1 MADYLIQEETL
12 TNIAN
17 EIRELSGVEYEM
29 SPVAMKNFLDLVN
42 EETDTQSELIESIKS
57 ALVGK
62 SIPEGEQGVDT
73 SDATAVAED
82 IMLNKTAYIADGKVT
97 GSFTIDNELTEQN
110 DLISQ
115 ITTLV
120 NQKANPSGDGN
131 LETVN
136 IDFTGRFP
144 EPGMEILYVDDTME
158 LKQELVSGITS
169 WRVLK
174 NTIFVILNFS
184 ETTIGNYSQI
194 CGNSKCRVFF
204 AS

>member
-17 EIRELSGVEYEM
+17 EIRELTGVEQEM
-29 SPVAMKNFLDLVN
+29 SPIAMKNFLDVVN
-42 EETDTQSELIESIKS
+42 EEVDTQSELLESIKT

-62 SIPEGEQGVDT
+62 SIPEEEQGVDT

-97 GSFTIDNELTEQN
+97 GTFTIDSELTEQN

-115 ITTLV
+115 IITLV
-120 NQKANPSGDGN
+120 NQKANPSDGGN

-136 IDFTGRFP
+136 VDFTTLP
-144 EPGMEILYVDDTME
+144 DPGMEILYVDDTME
-158 LKQELVSGITS
+158 LKQELVYINTS
-169 WRVLK
+169 YRVLK

-184 ETTIGNYSQI
+184 GTTIGNYSQI
-194 CGNSKCRVFF
+194 CGNVTCRVFF

>member
-17 EIRELSGVEYEM
+17 EIRELSGVEHEM
-29 SPVAMKNFLDLVN
+29 SPLTMKNYLDIAN
-42 EETDTQSELIESIKS
+42 EDANAQSELIESIKS

-120 NQKANPSGDGN
+120 NQKANPSGGGN

-136 IDFTGRFP
+136 FNFTSIP
-144 EPGMEILYVDDTME
+144 EPGMKILYVDDTME
-158 LKQELVSGITS
+158 LKQELIDKNTS
-169 WRVLK
+169 CRVLK

-194 CGNSKCRVFF
+194 YGNFACRVFF